1 MKRMEEA
8 PATERA
14 ITDAVFEIMAT
25 TDIPD
30 IKVVDVIR
38 RARVSKSTF
47 YRHFSSVDDVVKRF
61 EDEILEGM
69 GEINEVALKARFNDA
84 ELDPTPTMIRRMEVL
99 QEHREKIVALNGQ
112 HGDPVFTHKATVFM
126 HDHFRKR
133 LGALPCGEDTWDL
146 YLSFAIAGHHNLI
159 QYWLEERPDLEPV
172 VVATALNRF
181 LYAPFF
187 LEQEAERLRPRP
199 LHLERQGGR

>member
-1 MKRMEEA
+1 MSRAADAME
-8 PATERA
+8 TSRR
-14 ITDAVFEIMAT
+14 ITDAVFELMAA

-38 RARVSKSTF
+38 QARVSKSTF

-69 GEINEVALKARFNDA
+69 GEINEVALKARFDDA
-84 ELDPTPTMIRRMEVL
+84 ELDPTLSMIRRMEVL
-99 QEHREKIVALNGQ
+99 QANRDKIVVLNGV
-112 HGDPVFTHKATVFM
+112 HGDPVFTHKATIFM

-133 LGALPCGEDTWDL
+133 LSTLPCGEDTWDL

-187 LEQEAERLRPRP
+187 LEQGANRLTPRP
-199 LHLERQGGR
+199 LRLDV

>member
-1 MKRMEEA
+1 MTRTIDAMET
-8 PATERA
+8 PRR
-14 ITDAVFEIMAT
+14 ITDAVFELMST

-47 YRHFSSVDDVVKRF
+47 YRHFTSVDDVVKRF

-69 GEINEVALKARFNDA
+69 GEINEVALKARFDDA
-84 ELDPTPTMIRRMEVL
+84 ELDPTPSMIRRMEVL
-99 QEHREKIVALNGQ
+99 QANRDKIVVLNGI
-112 HGDPVFTHKATVFM
+112 HGDPVFTHKATIFM

-133 LGALPCGEDTWDL
+133 LSALPCGEDTWDL

-187 LEQEAERLRPRP
+187 LEQEANHLTPRP
-199 LHLERQGGR
+199 LRLEP

>member
-1 MKRMEEA
+1 MSRAADVME
-8 PATERA
+8 TSRR
-14 ITDAVFEIMAT
+14 ITDAVFELMAA

-38 RARVSKSTF
+38 QARVSKSTF

-69 GEINEVALKARFNDA
+69 GEINEVALKARFDDA
-84 ELDPTPTMIRRMEVL
+84 ELDPTLSMIRRMEVL
-99 QEHREKIVALNGQ
+99 QANRDKIVVLNGV
-112 HGDPVFTHKATVFM
+112 HGDPVFTHKATIFM

-133 LGALPCGEDTWDL
+133 LSTLPCGEDTWDL

-187 LEQEAERLRPRP
+187 LEQEANRLTPRP
-199 LHLERQGGR
+199 LRLDV

>member
-1 MKRMEEA
+1 MSRAADAME
-8 PATERA
+8 TSRR
-14 ITDAVFEIMAT
+14 ITDAVFELMAA

-38 RARVSKSTF
+38 QARVSKSTF

-69 GEINEVALKARFNDA
+69 GEINEVALKARFDDA
-84 ELDPTPTMIRRMEVL
+84 ELDPTPSMIRRMEVL
-99 QEHREKIVALNGQ
+99 QANRDKIVVLNGV
-112 HGDPVFTHKATVFM
+112 HGDPVFTHKATIFM

-133 LGALPCGEDTWDL
+133 PSALPCGEDTWDL

-187 LEQEAERLRPRP
+187 LEQEANRLTPRP
-199 LHLERQGGR
+199 LRLDI

>member
-1 MKRMEEA
+1 MSRAADVME
-8 PATERA
+8 TSRR
-14 ITDAVFEIMAT
+14 ITDAVFELMAA

-38 RARVSKSTF
+38 QARVSKSTF

-69 GEINEVALKARFNDA
+69 GEISEVALKARFDDA
-84 ELDPTPTMIRRMEVL
+84 ELDPTLSMIRRMEVL
-99 QEHREKIVALNGQ
+99 QANRDKIVVLNGV
-112 HGDPVFTHKATVFM
+112 HGDPVFTHKATIFM

-133 LGALPCGEDTWDL
+133 LSTLPCGEDTWDL

-187 LEQEAERLRPRP
+187 LEQEANRLTPRP
-199 LHLERQGGR
+199 LRLDV

>member
-1 MKRMEEA
+1 MSRAADAME
-8 PATERA
+8 TSRR
-14 ITDAVFEIMAT
+14 ITDAVFELMAA

-38 RARVSKSTF
+38 QARVSKSTF

-69 GEINEVALKARFNDA
+69 GEINEVALKARFDDA
-84 ELDPTPTMIRRMEVL
+84 ELDPTLSMIRRMEVL
-99 QEHREKIVALNGQ
+99 QASRDKIVVLNGV
-112 HGDPVFTHKATVFM
+112 HGDPVFTHKATIFM

-133 LGALPCGEDTWDL
+133 LSTLPCGEDTWDL

-187 LEQEAERLRPRP
+187 LEQEANRLTPRP
-199 LHLERQGGR
+199 LRLDV

>member
-1 MKRMEEA
+1 MTRTIDAEA
-8 PATERA
+8 TVHR
-14 ITDAVFEIMAT
+14 ITDAVFELMAT

-38 RARVSKSTF
+38 HSKVSKSTF
-47 YRHFSSVDDVVKRF
+47 YRHFSSVDDVVKQF
-61 EDEILEGM
+61 ENEILEGM
-69 GEINEVALKARFNDA
+69 GEINEVALKARFNDS
-84 ELDPTPTMIRRMEVL
+84 ELDPTPTMIRCMEIL
-99 QEHREKIVALNGQ
+99 REHRDKIVSLNGP
-112 HGDPVFTHKATVFM
+112 HGDPVFTHKATIFM

-133 LGALPCGEDTWDL
+133 LGSLPCGEDTWDL

-187 LEQEAERLRPRP
+187 LEQESERLRPRP
-199 LHLERQGGR
+199 LQIRS

>member
-1 MKRMEEA
+1 MSRAADAME
-8 PATERA
+8 TSRR
-14 ITDAVFEIMAT
+14 ITDAVFELMAA

-38 RARVSKSTF
+38 QARVSKSTF
-47 YRHFSSVDDVVKRF
+47 CRHFSSVDDVVKRF

-69 GEINEVALKARFNDA
+69 GEINEVALKARFDDA
-84 ELDPTPTMIRRMEVL
+84 ELDPTLSMIRRMEVL
-99 QEHREKIVALNGQ
+99 QANRDKIVVLNGV
-112 HGDPVFTHKATVFM
+112 HGDPVFTHKATIFM

-133 LGALPCGEDTWDL
+133 LSTLPCGEDTWDL

-187 LEQEAERLRPRP
+187 LEQEANRLTPRP
-199 LHLERQGGR
+199 LRLDV

>member
-1 MKRMEEA
+1 MLRAADAME
-8 PATERA
+8 TSRR
-14 ITDAVFEIMAT
+14 ITDAVFELMAA

-61 EDEILEGM
+61 EEEILEGM
-69 GEINEVALKARFNDA
+69 GEINEVALKARFDDA
-84 ELDPTPTMIRRMEVL
+84 ELDPTPSMIRRMEVL
-99 QEHREKIVALNGQ
+99 QANRDKIVVLNGV
-112 HGDPVFTHKATVFM
+112 HGDPVFTHKATIFM
-126 HDHFRKR
+126 HDHFGKR
-133 LGALPCGEDTWDL
+133 LSTLPCGEDTWDL

-187 LEQEAERLRPRP
+187 LEQEANRLTPRP
-199 LHLERQGGR
+199 LRLDV